1 MKLLKFYI
9 LIVFSTFMFLVI
21 NFTVGEKHEVS
32 ETNQFFN
39 AANINTVINSVNNE
53 QNLINGKEVSEYK
66 VYRDINLEKVWKFT
80 QGSNNVLVGVIDT
93 GIDGKH
99 PDLVDNINTKL
110 SKSFHRLRN
119 DSLVDIY
126 EHGTAVAGV
135 IAANGKAT
143 GVAKNVQVVSLKVS
157 DDGFY
162 KPSEIA
168 DAINYANKKGIR
180 ILNYSA
186 GHFEDC
192 KVIRKAIQNYKG
204 LFICSAG
211 NLGLDIDQTMYYPSS
226 YNFDNIITVGAIDD
240 NDLGKVSYFPTDKSN
255 YGENTVDIYAPGA
268 NIYTTFP
275 GKSRRNGYGT
285 SLSTPIVSAVASL
298 LLSVN
303 PNLTTSELKDAILNS
318 VDTIQMNISDDL
330 THEIRKLD
338 ATKALE
344 YVFNNYSLYEKIEV
358 KEEFVNSNISKEDN
372 YYFSNNLLYELEKTN
387 ESNYEFTITS
397 KKPIK
402 VTLYDDNLNE
412 LNIHYEI
419 LVENRRIDFTYKP
432 YQNIRYLRVQ
442 FIDELDTGN
451 VRINIRKEKK
461 EQAIISFL
469 YAGFK
474 EQAFEND
481 YNIQ

>member
-9 LIVFSTFMFLVI
+9 LIIFSTFMFLVI
-21 NFTVGEKHEVS
+21 NCTVGEKHEVS
-32 ETNQFFN
+32 ETSQFFN
-39 AANINTVINSVNNE
+39 AANINTVVNSIKE
-53 QNLINGKEVSEYK
+53 EKTIIDGKEISEYK
-66 VYRDINLEKVWKFT
+66 VYKDIHLENVWNFT
-80 QGSNNVLVGVIDT
+80 RGSNEVMVGVIDT

-99 PDLVDNINTKL
+99 PDLVNNINTKL
-110 SKSFHRLRN
+110 SKSFFRLRN

-162 KPSEIA
+162 KPSDIA

-192 KVIRKAIQNYKG
+192 KAIRKAIQNYEG

-275 GKSRRNGYGT
+275 SKSRRNGYGT
-285 SLSTPIVSAVASL
+285 SLSTPIVSAVAAL

-303 PNLTTSELKDAILNS
+303 PNLTTAELKDAILNS
-318 VDTIQMNISDDL
+318 VDTIPMNISDNL
-330 THEIRKLD
+330 THNIRKLD
-338 ATKALE
+338 ASKALE
-344 YVFNNYSLYEKIEV
+344 YVFNNYSYYEKIKV
-358 KEEFVNSNISKEDN
+358 KEEFVNNDISKENN

-387 ESNYEFTITS
+387 ESDYDIIITS
-397 KKPIK
+397 KNPIK
-402 VTLYDDNLNE
+402 VTLYDENLNE
-412 LNIHYEI
+412 LDLPFEI
-419 LVENRRIDFTYKP
+419 LMGNRRIEFTYKT
-432 YQNIRYLRVQ
+432 YQKIKYLRVQ
-442 FIDELDTGN
+442 FTNELDTGN
-451 VRINIRKEKK
+451 VRINIRKDRKV
-461 EQAIISFL
+461 QTIINYL
-469 YAGFK
+469 PIGFK
-474 EQAFEND
+474 EQQFKND
-481 YNIQ
+481 